1 MCLLMDLGLSGL
13 IAVSVYLQVFELIKK
28 TTLWMGEAPTFSKKP
43 IPVWE
48 LDYSLFAAIIRC
60 KESQDVSQILRKT
73 G

>member
-1 MCLLMDLGLSGL
+1 
-13 IAVSVYLQVFELIKK
+13 
-28 TTLWMGEAPTFSKKP
+28 MGEAPTFSKKP